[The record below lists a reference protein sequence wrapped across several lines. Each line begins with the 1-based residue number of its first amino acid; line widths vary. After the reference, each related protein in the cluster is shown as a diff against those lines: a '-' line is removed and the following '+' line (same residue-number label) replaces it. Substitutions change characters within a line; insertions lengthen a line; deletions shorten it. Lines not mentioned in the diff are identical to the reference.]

1 MGERLIRAS
10 ALLSVEDEKSAH
22 KVHRERAGPGKRLLE
37 RSLSEAYHEGQTS
50 PEAEEKGARTTT
62 HMVRQC
68 QSRRGGGQGRTRG
81 VARLLEARQGHP
93 PRFGAT
99 PR

>member
-37 RSLSEAYHEGQTS
+37 HSLSEAYHEGQTS
-50 PEAEEKGARTTT
+50 PEAEEKGARTTRT
-62 HMVRQC
+62 WSDNASQ
-68 QSRRGGGQGRTRG
+68 GGEGGQGAI
-81 VARLLEARQGHP
+81 V
-93 PRFGAT
+93 
-99 PR
+99 